1 MLHAAL
7 TALALLYPLSA
18 DIQLGGSEAA
28 NAPALDQLCAS
39 QTRRE
44 LDLADMPIA
53 QTSHVQIDC
62 DGFVFLSAPRL
73 AEFVF
78 ADDRLTHVWVLVEP
92 GELDALEA
100 AFTAQHGA
108 PTVTTDEF
116 SAFFN
121 ARAAVRRDVPEALY
135 YSEEAAPLFEAF
147 FSHGG

>member
-18 DIQLGGSEAA
+18 DIQLGGSETA
-28 NAPALDQLCAS
+28 NAPALDQLCVS

-44 LDLADMPIA
+44 LDPSELPLA

-62 DGFVFLSAPRL
+62 GGYVFMDAPRR

-78 ADDRLTHVWVLVEP
+78 ADNRLTHVWVLVEA
-92 GELDALEA
+92 GELDALDA
-100 AFTAQHGA
+100 AFTEHHGPA
-108 PTVTTDEF
+108 TVSTDGF
-116 SAFFN
+116 SAYFD

-135 YSEEAAPLFEAF
+135 YSEAAAPLFEAF
-147 FSHGG
+147 FSQGG

>member
-1 MLHAAL
+1 MLHTAL

-18 DIQLGGSEAA
+18 DIQMGGGETA

-44 LDLADMPIA
+44 LDPSELPLA

-62 DGFVFLSAPRL
+62 DGYVFRNAPRR

-78 ADDRLTHVWVLVEP
+78 ADDRLTHVWILLEP
-92 GELDALEA
+92 DELDALEA
-100 AFTAQHGA
+100 DLIQDHGA
-108 PTVTTDEF
+108 PSVRTDNF

-135 YSEEAAPLFEAF
+135 YAEEAAPLFEAF
-147 FSHGG
+147 FGDQG